1 MAFFSPEQQYFYD
14 ILVEYYDNPTLY
26 KIKDDENISVFG
38 IRVPSLL
45 LNENH
50 YLICTCP
57 ITKNNALPLREI
69 PWLSFQTRTNDNEL
83 YSHLPKIQY
92 KMKKD
97 AKFKLPLEI
106 VSRDTKVS
114 SYKTV
119 KETPLEVSLLH
130 VKGIEYEYA
139 NEGNLQTALETYQTI
154 LQLK

>member
-1 MAFFSPEQQYFYD
+1 MTFFSPEQQYFYD
-14 ILVEYYDNPTLY
+14 ILVEYYDNPNFY
-26 KIKDDENISVFG
+26 KIKDNEDVSVFG
-38 IRVPSLL
+38 VRVPSLL

-57 ITKNNALPLREI
+57 KTLDTVLPLREI
-69 PWLSFQTRTNDNEL
+69 PWLSFQTRTTDNEM

-92 KMKKD
+92 KKKGEQ
-97 AKFKLPLEI
+97 KFQLPLQI
-106 VSRDTKVS
+106 VSRDTKIS

-130 VKGIEYEYA
+130 VKGLEYEYA